1 MNRLEIA
8 IKKAENAL
16 IKADSALQGI
26 SKHIKYIGF
35 SDNDEPE
42 ISSCNGSHEI
52 ILEWH
57 GRELDANQIIYNM
70 NTKGNIEPSDFIG
83 M

>member
-35 SDNDEPE
+35 P
-42 ISSCNGSHEI
+42 
-52 ILEWH
+52 
-57 GRELDANQIIYNM
+57 
-70 NTKGNIEPSDFIG
+70 
-83 M
+83 